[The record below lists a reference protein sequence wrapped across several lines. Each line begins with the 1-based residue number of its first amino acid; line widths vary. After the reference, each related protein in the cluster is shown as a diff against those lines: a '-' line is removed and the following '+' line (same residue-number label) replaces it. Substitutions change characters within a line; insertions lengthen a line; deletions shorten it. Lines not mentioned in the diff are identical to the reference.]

1 MDDIDFSVPYAD
13 AEHESI
19 ASLMAAL
26 RVDVAACVV
35 AWILSCRL
43 VLLSDTSRDD
53 GEEGV
58 EEEEGYL
65 TGDIEPFINSEDAIV
80 VCPAVEI
87 EESGDLLIR
96 DDNIGSTGAFR
107 GEILEMFLTV
117 DLMGEAVSD
126 L

>member
-1 MDDIDFSVPYAD
+1 
-13 AEHESI
+13 
-19 ASLMAAL
+19 MAAL

-35 AWILSCRL
+35 AWILSWRL
-43 VLLSDTSRDD
+43 VVLSDTSRDD

-65 TGDIEPFINSEDAIV
+65 TGEIEPFINSEDAIV

-87 EESGDLLIR
+87 EESGDLPIR
-96 DDNIGSTGAFR
+96 DDNVGSTDVFK
-107 GEILEMFLTV
+107 GEIWEMFLTA
-117 DLMGEAVSD
+117 DLIGEPVSD